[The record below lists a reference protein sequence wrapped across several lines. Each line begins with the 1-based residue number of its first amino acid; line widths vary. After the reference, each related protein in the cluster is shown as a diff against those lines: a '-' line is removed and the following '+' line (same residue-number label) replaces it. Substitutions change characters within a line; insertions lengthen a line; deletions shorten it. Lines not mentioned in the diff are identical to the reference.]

1 MKMKAPKYVTV
12 LTILNAML
20 RHISQSMPQIEQATR
35 ELGRSEI
42 AVNARGGK

>member
-1 MKMKAPKYVTV
+1 MKAPKYVTV

-20 RHISQSMPQIEQATR
+20 RHISQSMPQIEQASR
-35 ELGRSEI
+35 ELGGNGI

>member
-1 MKMKAPKYVTV
+1 MKAPKYITV

-35 ELGRSEI
+35 GLGGSVI
-42 AVNARGGK
+42 AADARGGK

>member
-1 MKMKAPKYVTV
+1 MKAPKYVTV

-20 RHISQSMPQIEQATR
+20 RRISQSMPQIEQATR
-35 ELGRSEI
+35 ELGAIGI